1 MNSKNSKI
9 FDPYRLLLN
18 VTDKINLNK
27 SDKHVALLNLQL
39 RRGMNSLNYLIDHV
53 LYQIFKNILN
63 IFQKTWRK
71 YF

>member
-9 FDPYRLLLN
+9 SDPYRLLLN